1 MFSSAEIFL
10 IVYLFLDFE
19 MGGYNLFKNMKYSTQ
34 RKLLIFT
41 FLFFPL
47 LFLLVFTYIPAISMF
62 YYSFLD
68 WDGYSLDKKWVG
80 FANYIE
86 IFTNPEY
93 FMVFKTSLYYFIGG
107 IIQIILALYFA
118 ILLNGKIK
126 GKNFFKAILFFPYV
140 INGVAISL
148 IFIFFFRPDGPLD
161 SLLKALGLEGLIRLW
176 IGDEKIVNWSLASV
190 SIWRY
195 MGYNF
200 IIFLGALQSISPSWL
215 EAAEIDGAN
224 AWQKIRYIILPSIKR
239 VVEINLILN
248 VAGAISV
255 FEIPYIMT
263 GGANGSTTFVI
274 QTVDTAFKFNKFGLA
289 SAMAVVV
296 LLIVMTVT
304 MIERKFFERGE
315 S

>member
-1 MFSSAEIFL
+1 
-10 IVYLFLDFE
+10 
-19 MGGYNLFKNMKYSTQ
+19 
-34 RKLLIFT
+34 
-41 FLFFPL
+41 
-47 LFLLVFTYIPAISMF
+47 MF

-224 AWQKIRYIILPSIKR
+224 AWQKNRYIILPSIKR